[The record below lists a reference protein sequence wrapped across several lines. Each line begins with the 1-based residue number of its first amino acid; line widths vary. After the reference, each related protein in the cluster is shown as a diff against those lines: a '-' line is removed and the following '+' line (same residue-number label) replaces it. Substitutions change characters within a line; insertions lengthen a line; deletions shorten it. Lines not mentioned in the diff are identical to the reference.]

1 MRFSLLF
8 FSLLLGCNTNYM
20 VGPQT
25 INKVEAEKDIRK
37 VILLKTLT
45 CGYNIARA
53 SAISKLGNDEK
64 QGGDFLK
71 FRIKLFNRDSE
82 GVTYDRNAVRNCLRA
97 ISVMPCQNSKT
108 ETAIGDNE
116 FVATLIFTR
125 YQSCN
130 FRATEFWEIN
140 EPIKGRL

>member
-1 MRFSLLF
+1 MRFSLIF

-37 VILLKTLT
+37 VILLKALT

-53 SAISKLGNDEK
+53 DAISKLGNEET
-64 QGGDFLK
+64 GGGIFLN
-71 FRIKLFNRDSE
+71 FKLFNIGSE
-82 GVTYDRNAVRNCLRA
+82 GVTYDRNAVKNCLRA

-125 YQSCN
+125 YHSCN
-130 FRATEFWEIN
+130 FRPIEFWEIN

>member
-1 MRFSLLF
+1 MRFSLIF

-25 INKVEAEKDIRK
+25 INI
-37 VILLKTLT
+37 
-45 CGYNIARA
+45 G
-53 SAISKLGNDEK
+53 
-64 QGGDFLK
+64 
-71 FRIKLFNRDSE
+71 SE
-82 GVTYDRNAVRNCLRA
+82 GVTYDRNAVKNCLRA

-125 YQSCN
+125 YHSCN
-130 FRATEFWEIN
+130 FRPIEFWEIN